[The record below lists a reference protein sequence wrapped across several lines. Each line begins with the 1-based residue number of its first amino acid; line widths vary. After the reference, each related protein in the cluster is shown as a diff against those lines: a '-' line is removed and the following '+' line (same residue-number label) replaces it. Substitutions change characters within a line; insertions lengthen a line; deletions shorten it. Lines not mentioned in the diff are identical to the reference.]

1 MAKTVR
7 KQKESEKPPLRRP
20 VRGIDNGGQAG
31 LFALDQASV
40 PSPRRA
46 PDKARF
52 VDDSP
57 QGIFIGRQSLSECL
71 RDSGERDVFVLRGF
85 LRQLDWS
92 EFERAYRPSGRSAYA
107 PSVIVGIVDSID
119 VA

>member
-31 LFALDQASV
+31 LFALDQVSV

-71 RDSGERDVFVLRGF
+71 RDSGERDVFVLRGSCASWTGVSS
-85 LRQLDWS
+85 RGPIDP
-92 EFERAYRPSGRSAYA
+92 RAARPMPRR
-107 PSVIVGIVDSID
+107 
-119 VA
+119 